1 MHPAPHALAA
11 PPAALLLPSAFHS
24 GPAGHPPGPSIKRH
38 GKWPPVPGFLL
49 TWMESEGDSVPTWA
63 AGMLGQ
69 VAHLPVSSAVFFFLF
84 ILGTHAENY

>member
-1 MHPAPHALAA
+1 
-11 PPAALLLPSAFHS
+11 
-24 GPAGHPPGPSIKRH
+24 
-38 GKWPPVPGFLL
+38 
-49 TWMESEGDSVPTWA
+49 MESEGDSVPTWA